1 MCRATPIGLVYG
13 LITMNIV
20 RGLILAVLWGGVV
33 AGLEEYRR
41 VRPPANS

>member
-1 MCRATPIGLVYG
+1 LVYG

-20 RGLILAVLWGGVV
+20 RGLLLAVLWGGVV

-41 VRPPANS
+41 ARPPAGS